1 LSHQLGFVDSICITE
16 LPFIIQNTSMEGQVN
31 NFVWIC
37 VLSGFILSVPYILLQ
52 VWNFIAPALYDK
64 EKKNARIFIF
74 SSSLLFFMGVL
85 FGYFVVIPMSVNF
98 LATFTVSDV
107 VKNQFT
113 LDSYMGMVKT
123 SVLAS
128 GLFFELP
135 IIIYFLTKLGL
146 VTPKFLR
153 KYWKYAVVII
163 LIVAAI
169 VTPPDVVS
177 QTIVAIPMLIIYEL
191 SILISIIVY
200 RNKIKTNQ
208 SRRPMS
214 DVVKE
219 FNDYRAKMNE
229 KLLADNNKIV
239 KRIFN
244 LDTNAYAPGAL
255 DVKTKELL
263 GLVASTVLR
272 CDDCI
277 KYHLETSYK
286 EGISK
291 EEMMEAMGIATLVGG
306 TIVIPHLRR
315 AYEFWEALENN

>member
-1 LSHQLGFVDSICITE
+1 MAKKSLGEMSFLDHLEELRWLLVRSTIAILIMAFATYFISDWLFDEVLFGPTRPSFFTYRFFCDLSHQLGFADSICITE

-52 VWNFIAPALYDK
+52 VWNFIAPALYEK

-74 SSSLLFFMGVL
+74 SSSLLFFMGVI

-153 KYWKYAVVII
+153 KYWKYAVVLI

-200 RNKIKTNQ
+200 RSKNKNQVIEKTH
-208 SRRPMS
+208 
-214 DVVKE
+214 E
-219 FNDYRAKMNE
+219 
-229 KLLADNNKIV
+229 
-239 KRIFN
+239 
-244 LDTNAYAPGAL
+244 
-255 DVKTKELL
+255 
-263 GLVASTVLR
+263 
-272 CDDCI
+272 
-277 KYHLETSYK
+277 
-286 EGISK
+286 
-291 EEMMEAMGIATLVGG
+291 
-306 TIVIPHLRR
+306 
-315 AYEFWEALENN
+315 